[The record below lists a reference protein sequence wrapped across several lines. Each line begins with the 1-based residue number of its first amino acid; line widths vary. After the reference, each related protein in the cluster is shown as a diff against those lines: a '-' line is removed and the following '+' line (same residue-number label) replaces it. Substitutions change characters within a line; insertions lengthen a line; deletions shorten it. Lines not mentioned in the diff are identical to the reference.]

1 MINEK
6 LSYLRK
12 KRNISQKEL
21 ADLLK
26 VAPSTISMYENGK
39 RTPNEEVLKRIAG
52 IFNVSI
58 DYLLG
63 YSTIKDS
70 DNNHQDEFEEYL
82 EELRSNPKMRILFD
96 HAKNATK
103 EELSAAI
110 AFFDAINKH

>member
-1 MINEK
+1 MIKEK
-6 LSYLRK
+6 LAYLRK
-12 KRNISQKEL
+12 KKNISQKQL
-21 ADLLK
+21 ADLLN

-39 RTPNEEVLKRIAG
+39 RTPNDEALKKIAG
-52 IFNVSI
+52 FFNVSI

-63 YSTIKDS
+63 YSTNKDS
-70 DNNHQDEFEEYL
+70 DNNAGEFEEYL
-82 EELRSNPKMRILFD
+82 EELRLNPKMRILFD